1 MKLIY
6 TILLG
11 LAVHANPLSSAT
23 AGTAST
29 AATASEPALPLLYL
43 SQQEGIRLLQQNLTP
58 NATRL
63 LSHYVTQQTPSLC
76 GAASAVMILNS
87 SSVAAPHDPWRYH
100 YFTQDNFFSDE
111 VESVVRRYQVDRR
124 GMLLQELG
132 LAIASWGLPTRV
144 VPACELTLPAF
155 RTLLRDALEG
165 SLFVIA
171 DFSRETLAQLG
182 GGHHS
187 PVAAYDAETDQF
199 LILDVARYKHIPF
212 WVKTTRLWDAIN
224 TTDDEGHCRGVA
236 LICPP
241 VASLT
246 H

>member
-1 MKLIY
+1 MQLRY
-6 TILLG
+6 TILLA
-11 LAVHANPLSSAT
+11 LAVHATPLSGSAKN
-23 AGTAST
+23 AQ
-29 AATASEPALPLLYL
+29 ALPLLDL
-43 SQQEGIRLLQQNLTP
+43 SQLEGIRLLQQNLTP

-63 LSHYVTQQTPSLC
+63 LSHYVTQQNPTLC

-87 SSVAAPHDPWRYH
+87 AAIAAPNDPWRYQ
-100 YFTQDNFFSDE
+100 YFTQDNFFSDA
-111 VESVVRRYQVDRR
+111 VESVVRRCQVDRR

-132 LAIASWGLPTRV
+132 LAIAKWGLPTRV

-155 RTLLRDALEG
+155 RTLLREALADG
-165 SLFVIA
+165 QFVIA

-187 PVAAYDAETDQF
+187 PVAAYDAESDQF

-212 WVKTTRLWDAIN
+212 WVKCARLWDAIN

-236 LICPP
+236 LICPAAVSTTP
-241 VASLT
+241 
-246 H
+246 